1 MLNTKYDLAHAN
13 DYSGNVEVDY
23 KIHGFEDLHLHA
35 SLGAQ
40 YTDSRENITSSRYSH
55 SNNYYGRVENMGYWK
70 YNIVANAYAQ
80 YAHKFG
86 VHDIDIMG
94 GAEQSHYHRTGTGY
108 YGQGFDYYTN
118 EPYNA
123 KARKE
128 TEWATHNSL
137 VSYFG
142 RLNYN
147 LLDRYLIT
155 ATFRADGS
163 SQRSFNT
170 LLA

>member
-1 MLNTKYDLAHAN
+1 
-13 DYSGNVEVDY
+13 
-23 KIHGFEDLHLHA
+23 
-35 SLGAQ
+35 
-40 YTDSRENITSSRYSH
+40 
-55 SNNYYGRVENMGYWK
+55 MGYWK

-94 GAEQSHYHRTGTGY
+94 GAEQSHYHRTGTGQ

-118 EPYNA
+118 KPYNA

-147 LLDRYLIT
+147 LLDRYHVVIFGKHFINLFSHSFHL
-155 ATFRADGS
+155 ASLFLFRT
-163 SQRSFNT
+163 RR
-170 LLA
+170 